1 MGKLTISTGPL
12 LPVRFLYVKTR
23 PGIYLMEKDG
33 KKQQRCMLD
42 ASKSGKKH
50 KKSQFCS

>member
-33 KKQQRCMLD
+33 KKQHRCMLD